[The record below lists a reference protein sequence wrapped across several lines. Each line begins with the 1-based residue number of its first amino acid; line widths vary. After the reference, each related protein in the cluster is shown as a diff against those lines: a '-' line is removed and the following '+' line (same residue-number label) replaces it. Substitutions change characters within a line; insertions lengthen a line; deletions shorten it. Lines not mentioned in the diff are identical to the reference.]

1 MTELY
6 KIGDV
11 IRITSTNK
19 EINNRIFLIR
29 IINRSRTNTEVVLM
43 DQSNSNFKYFLNI
56 SPSGRVKDGET
67 TGVGRVDKTDISLA
81 VSKNFIPGNLV
92 DVIYNLGDENVEK
105 ITGEIVE
112 LISNTIS
119 VKIEGMEMIYIDL
132 NDLSNMPF
140 KLELNTEKNKMVDL
154 EEWIQ
159 FEYDEEVIEE
169 KKRYDFKIQKND
181 MKNSIST
188 LNGVSENQIKTIDTT
203 IARFVQLR
211 EQFSEFDG
219 EYVIGPKGHITKP
232 LVNTMETFDQKL
244 YWIVA
249 CCAVIKKIYDCG
261 DIKSAKKK
269 DVTSN
274 ITSDQEIS
282 EEIRIISDYESTR
295 DVDYI
300 TFVEN
305 INAFSKSYLE
315 PDSPELYK
323 NSVLT
328 NVTSVVNNDGK
339 LFSNVAK
346 NDDGKKNELYDNVLR
361 KKRFLLQNY
370 NSATYGLIS
379 VKLPNGTLV
388 TKPSVRTES
397 DTISVNSVLTLP
409 KIIALFSR
417 INLFNADIMTRAK
430 LNLIFLQYSQFL
442 TRNTNVTTVD
452 ITPETTHSE
461 TDNFYSKITH
471 HTWKQSKTAYPNCL
485 PTIIPDNYALF
496 ENMIEYANPGV
507 SLYAVIELLE
517 PYMVYY
523 DNITFEQYLKMR
535 KRINSNILKFTN
547 RFKRNLELCN
557 ALEKT
562 RSVGGMCIPGT
573 LSKDGE
579 KKVCGEWRTSI
590 EQMAVML
597 KTDCAIKMN
606 NNIAL
611 LNAGLKVTNPDAI
624 KKYIDGLKEGTE
636 KSKCDSLT
644 QEQCISNPDCISDKD
659 NSKKVLICNSFDQQ
673 FKYINDNQMNKI
685 EEEIDQYI
693 RNDFCVTKDNL
704 KYIADASD
712 VRFIE
717 LSKIL
722 NVSNTKYN
730 NYKYRIGESAQPL
743 VYGDYTILSIRD
755 KILKQADV
763 KKYTDI
769 IKFVEKFTRRADIT
783 AREDPNWLYCS
794 KTNTK
799 LLPSFLFTMAQSYV
813 LDKADFNKVVDTICG
828 KRGVLSDDNSEI
840 IDQHSGYVIRSID
853 LNAAEDFDENGKIIT
868 TRQVVETDPVAL
880 KSGRL
885 GIDLDKSNP
894 NVQSMIKI
902 INQLST
908 TMGVSVPD
916 INFIVSNADTCMRY
930 LSTIYKTLGDDVLL
944 MISTLIYLFISL
956 QTTIP
961 SIVLK
966 SKIPSCHKSLDGF
979 PLTSTLSETSKYKG
993 INVDGIVYLMCI
1005 VKTVILANKETN
1017 NWWSKFAILASKE
1030 ETMIKIIASVIETYV
1045 LPNNSTVIQMIN
1057 MKQIYNTA
1065 NPDTSESKKTYII
1078 PFLPPLIGVNITNN
1092 EIAIIPSDFYKQC
1105 DGYIKTGNVKQF
1117 SSINA
1122 MYCKMTTFG
1131 LYVVQ
1136 LIQSLVSK
1144 EKANMVSMS
1153 KKIYIENSCCPT
1165 GLGVE
1170 TLNYFNSIDN
1180 GSILSTNNQVK
1191 ILNDKLSAI
1200 FMLSKA
1206 MIFFDNKNNKE
1217 QFPPMSEDFTEDTKY
1232 RTLVFFCNYGSTKPM
1247 PAFLKGKCLKKPEGF
1262 NSDGTV
1268 EDKIKSLKDVY
1279 SEKLDKTFEGLIG
1292 ALNDKNLIMIKNNG
1306 KKIIVKPV
1314 VRLLQILPY
1323 DVLKKKCTELLQT
1336 SKSTN
1341 DKRLE
1346 ALIDVQNY
1354 LEKSNVAMKKTLMGG
1369 EKLSKKEE
1377 SNMNELLG
1385 VFDFTRIKESGYLT
1399 DDIRKFVVFAKNTIR
1414 NLTRV
1419 FPSIIL
1425 KEVNNEKVVIP
1436 KYLKLSSSH
1445 EKEIQKFVSEYY
1457 EPLVKSFPNNQT
1469 PEIKKLIDKSTQNQ
1483 TIMSFMDRMKNLEE
1497 VAFLTEYLVPKY
1509 DNSNPVSTTEYEE
1522 NEENEENEYNT
1533 LNGLVTMSLFKFYL
1547 YNILIDIGKSNAKP
1561 LSTDVGAVLKRFLST
1576 ILKGFLETTKK
1587 SKKCVEYDY
1596 IDIVSEVFKS
1606 SISEREEIKK
1616 RLRDMNKEE
1625 RVVET
1630 QLKNLKLGRWGKA
1643 ARKGFFEYDADF
1655 RDEEAAEAVDDPTTM
1670 DAANEEL
1677 LEVDDDDNGVLE
1689 GEEYAEGGEF
1699 EDDGGDYEDN

>member
-1 MTELY
+1 MSELY

-11 IRITSTNK
+11 LRITSTNK
-19 EINNRIFLIR
+19 KINNRIFLIR

-43 DQSNSNFKYFLNI
+43 DQVNSNFKYFLNI
-56 SPSGRVKDGET
+56 SPSGRVKDGEV
-67 TGVGRVDKTDISLA
+67 TGVIRVDKIDISFA
-81 VSKNFIPGNLV
+81 VSRNFIPGESV
-92 DVIYNLGDENVEK
+92 DIIYKSDDENVEK

-112 LISNTIS
+112 LIGNTIS
-119 VKIEGMEMIYIDL
+119 VSIEGLDMIYIDL
-132 NDLSNMPF
+132 TDLSNMPF
-140 KLELNTEKNKMVDL
+140 KLELNTEKNKIVDL

-169 KKRYDFKIQKND
+169 KKRYDFNIQKND
-181 MKNSIST
+181 MKNSISN
-188 LNGVSENQIKTIDTT
+188 LNGVSETQIKIIDTT

-211 EQFSEFDG
+211 EQFSEFEG
-219 EYVIGPKGHITKP
+219 ENVTGPKVHIAKP
-232 LVNTMETFDQKL
+232 LVNAMETFNQKL
-244 YWIVA
+244 YWIIA

-261 DIKSAKKK
+261 DIKSVKKK

-282 EEIRIISDYESTR
+282 EEIRIISDYESNR
-295 DVDYI
+295 DVTYT

-305 INAFSKSYLE
+305 INAFSASYLE
-315 PDSPELYK
+315 PDAPELYK

-346 NDDGKKNELYDNVLR
+346 KDDGKKNELYDNVLS

-388 TKPSVRTES
+388 TNPSIRTES

-442 TRNTNVTTVD
+442 TRKTSVNTVD
-452 ITPETTHSE
+452 ITPSTPQPETGSE
-461 TDNFYSKITH
+461 NFYSKITH
-471 HTWKQSKTAYPNCL
+471 HTWKQSTSAYPKCL
-485 PTIIPDNYALF
+485 PKIIPDNYALF
-496 ENMIEYANPGV
+496 ENIIEYAEPGV
-507 SLYAVIELLE
+507 SLYAVVELLE

-523 DNITFEQYLKMR
+523 DNITFDQYSKMR
-535 KRINSNILKFTN
+535 KIINSNILKFKN
-547 RFKRNLELCN
+547 RFQQKLNLFN
-557 ALEKT
+557 ALEQS
-562 RSVGGMCIPGT
+562 RPVGGICIQGT
-573 LSKDGE
+573 SSKDVE
-579 KKVCGEWRTSI
+579 KKVCGAWRNSI
-590 EQMAVML
+590 EQLAVML
-597 KTDCAIKMN
+597 KIDCAIKMN

-611 LNAGLKVTNPDAI
+611 SNAGLKGISPDAI

-673 FKYINDNQMNKI
+673 FKDINDEQMYKI
-685 EEEIDQYI
+685 EDEIDQYI

-704 KYIADASD
+704 KYNADSSD
-712 VRFIE
+712 VRFDE
-717 LSKIL
+717 LLKIL
-722 NVSNTKYN
+722 NMSITKYN
-730 NYKYRIGESAQPL
+730 NYKYRIGESAETL
-743 VYGDYTILSIRD
+743 IYGDYIILSIRD

-763 KKYTDI
+763 KKYPDI

-783 AREDPNWLYCS
+783 MHEDPNWLYCS

-799 LLPSFLFTMAQSYV
+799 LLPSFLFTMATAYV
-813 LDKADFNKVVDTICG
+813 LDKSDFNKVVDNICG

-868 TRQVVETDPVAL
+868 TRQVVEIDPIAI
-880 KSGRL
+880 KSGRI
-885 GIDLDKSNP
+885 GIELDKSNP

-902 INQLST
+902 INQLSA
-908 TMGVSVPD
+908 TMGVSLPD
-916 INFIVSNADTCMRY
+916 VNFIVSNADTCMRY
-930 LSTIYKTLGDDVLL
+930 LSTTYKTLGDDVLL

-979 PLTSTLSETSKYKG
+979 PITSVLSENSKYKG
-993 INVDGIVYLMCI
+993 INVDGIVYLVCI
-1005 VKTVILANKETN
+1005 AKTVILANKETN
-1017 NWWSKFAILASKE
+1017 NWWSKFAIVASKE
-1030 ETMIKIIASVIETYV
+1030 ETMIKIIATVIETYV

-1065 NPDTSESKKTYII
+1065 NPETSGSKKTYII
-1078 PFLPPLIGVNITNN
+1078 PFLPPLMGLDITNT
-1092 EIAIIPSDFYKQC
+1092 EISIIPSDFYKQC
-1105 DGYIKTGNVKQF
+1105 AGYIKTGNVKQF
-1117 SSINA
+1117 ESINA

-1131 LYVVQ
+1131 SYVVQ

-1144 EKANMVSMS
+1144 EKANMLSMS

-1191 ILNDKLSAI
+1191 ILNDKLNAI

-1206 MIFFDNKNNKE
+1206 MIFFDNKNTKE
-1217 QFPPMSEDFTEDTKY
+1217 QFPLLSDDFTEDTKY
-1232 RTLVFFCNYGSTKPM
+1232 RTLVFFCNYGSNKPM

-1268 EDKIKSLKDVY
+1268 EDKIKSLKEVY
-1279 SEKLDKTFEGLIG
+1279 AEKLDKTFEGLTG

-1306 KKIIVKPV
+1306 KKLIVKPV

-1336 SKSTN
+1336 SKSTT

-1346 ALIDVQNY
+1346 ALSEVQSY
-1354 LEKSNVAMKKTLMGG
+1354 LEKSNIAMKKTLMGG

-1377 SNMNELLG
+1377 SNMNDLLG
-1385 VFDFTRIKESGYLT
+1385 VFDFPGIKESGYVT
-1399 DDIRKFVVFAKNTIR
+1399 DDICKFVVFAKNTIR

-1419 FPSIIL
+1419 FPSIII
-1425 KEVNNEKVVIP
+1425 KEVNNEKVIIP

-1457 EPLVKSFPNNQT
+1457 DPLTNSFSKNQT
-1469 PEIKKLIDKSTQNQ
+1469 PEIKKLVDKSAQNQ
-1483 TIMSFMDRMKNLEE
+1483 IIMSFMDRMKNLEE

-1509 DNSNPVSTTEYEE
+1509 DNSKSDSKSEDDE
-1522 NEENEENEYNT
+1522 NDENEYNT
-1533 LNGLVTMSLFKFYL
+1533 LNGLVTMSVFKFYL
-1547 YNILIDIGKSNAKP
+1547 YNILIDIVKSNAKS

-1576 ILKGFLETTKK
+1576 VLKGFLETTKK

-1596 IDIVSEVFKS
+1596 VDIVAEVFKS

-1643 ARKGFFEYDADF
+1643 SRKGFFEYDADF
-1655 RDEEAAEAVDDPTTM
+1655 RDEEAAEALDDPV
-1670 DAANEEL
+1670 ANANQEL
-1677 LEVDDDDNGVLE
+1677 FEVDDDDNGVLE

>member
-1 MTELY
+1 MNDLY
-6 KIGDV
+6 KPRDV
-11 IRITSTNK
+11 IRIVSTNK

-29 IINRSRTNTEVVLM
+29 LINRSRTNTEVVLM

-56 SPSGRVKDGET
+56 SPSGAIKDREV
-67 TGVGRVDKTDISLA
+67 TGIIRVDKNDISFA
-81 VSKNFIPGNLV
+81 VSKNFIPGESV
-92 DVIYNLGDENVEK
+92 DIIYNSDDENVEK

-112 LISNTIS
+112 LIGNTIS
-119 VKIEGMEMIYIDL
+119 VKIEGLDMIYIDL
-132 NDLSNMPF
+132 TDLLNMPF
-140 KLELNTEKNKMVDL
+140 KLELNTEKNKPVDL

-169 KKRYDFKIQKND
+169 KKKYDFKIQKND
-181 MKNSIST
+181 MKNSISN
-188 LNGVSENQIKTIDTT
+188 LNGMSENQIKIIDTT

-211 EQFSEFDG
+211 EQFSNFDG
-219 EYVIGPKGHITKP
+219 EYVIGPKGHIDKT
-232 LVNTMETFDQKL
+232 LVNTMETFNQKL

-261 DIKSAKKK
+261 DMKSVKKK
-269 DVTSN
+269 DVTTN
-274 ITSDQEIS
+274 VTSDQEIS
-282 EEIRIISDYESTR
+282 EEIQIIRNYESNR
-295 DVDYI
+295 DVGYI
-300 TFVEN
+300 SFVEN
-305 INAFSKSYLE
+305 INAFSASYLE
-315 PDSPELYK
+315 PDAPDLYK
-323 NSVLT
+323 NSVMT

-346 NDDGKKNELYDNVLR
+346 KDDGKKNELYDNVLS

-397 DTISVNSVLTLP
+397 DIISVNSVLTLP

-442 TRNTNVTTVD
+442 TKKTNVNTVD
-452 ITPETTHSE
+452 IMPSAPQSE
-461 TDNFYSKITH
+461 SDNFYNKITH
-471 HTWKQSKTAYPNCL
+471 HTWKQSNSAYRTCL
-485 PTIIPDNYALF
+485 PTIVPDNYALF
-496 ENMIEYANPGV
+496 ENIVEYAEPSV
-507 SLYAVIELLE
+507 SLYAVVELLE

-523 DNITFEQYLKMR
+523 DNITFEQYSKMR
-535 KRINSNILKFTN
+535 KRINSNILKFKN
-547 RFKRNLELCN
+547 RFNQKLNLCN
-557 ALEKT
+557 ALEK
-562 RSVGGMCIPGT
+562 SKLVSEMCIQGT
-573 LSKDGE
+573 SSKDGWN
-579 KKVCGEWRTSI
+579 KVCGAQMTSV
-590 EQMAVML
+590 EQLALML
-597 KTDCAIKMN
+597 KIDCAIKLN
-606 NNIAL
+606 NDIAL
-611 LNAGLKVTNPDAI
+611 SNAGLKVTSPDAI
-624 KKYIDGLKEGTE
+624 KKYIDGLTKGTE
-636 KSKCDSLT
+636 KSKCESLT
-644 QEQCISNPDCISDKD
+644 EEQCMSNLNCISDKD
-659 NSKKVLICNSFDQQ
+659 NLKNVIICNSFDQQ
-673 FKYINDNQMNKI
+673 FKNINDEQMHKI
-685 EEEIDQYI
+685 EDEIDQYI

-704 KYIADASD
+704 KYIAEASD
-712 VRFIE
+712 SRFME

-722 NVSNTKYN
+722 KRSVTKYN
-730 NYKYRIGESAQPL
+730 NYKYRIGESAKTL

-755 KILKQADV
+755 KILKQSNV
-763 KKYTDI
+763 KKYPDI

-783 AREDPNWLYCS
+783 MHEDPNWLYCS

-799 LLPSFLFTMAQSYV
+799 LLPSFLFTMATAYV
-813 LDKADFNKVVDTICG
+813 LDKSDFNKVVDNICG

-868 TRQVVETDPVAL
+868 TRQVVEIDPIAI
-880 KSGRL
+880 KSGRI
-885 GIDLDKSNP
+885 GIELDKSNP

-902 INQLST
+902 INQLSA
-908 TMGVSVPD
+908 TMGVSLPD
-916 INFIVSNADTCMRY
+916 VNFIVSNADTCMRY
-930 LSTIYKTLGDDVLL
+930 LSTTYKTLGDDVLL

-979 PLTSTLSETSKYKG
+979 PITSVLSENSKYKG
-993 INVDGIVYLMCI
+993 INVDGIVYLVCI
-1005 VKTVILANKETN
+1005 AKTVILANKETN
-1017 NWWSKFAILASKE
+1017 NWWSKFAIVASKE
-1030 ETMIKIIASVIETYV
+1030 ETMIKIIATVIETYV

-1065 NPDTSESKKTYII
+1065 NPETSGSKKTYII
-1078 PFLPPLIGVNITNN
+1078 PFLPPLMGLDITNT
-1092 EIAIIPSDFYKQC
+1092 EISIIPSDFYKQC
-1105 DGYIKTGNVKQF
+1105 AGYIKTGNVKQF
-1117 SSINA
+1117 ESINA

-1131 LYVVQ
+1131 SYVVQ

-1144 EKANMVSMS
+1144 EKANMLSMS

-1191 ILNDKLSAI
+1191 ILNDKLNAI

-1206 MIFFDNKNNKE
+1206 MIFFDNKNTKE
-1217 QFPPMSEDFTEDTKY
+1217 QFPLLSDDFTEDTKY
-1232 RTLVFFCNYGSTKPM
+1232 RTLVFFCNYGSNKPM

-1268 EDKIKSLKDVY
+1268 EDKIKSLKEVY
-1279 SEKLDKTFEGLIG
+1279 AEKLDKTFEGLTG

-1306 KKIIVKPV
+1306 KKLIVKPV

-1346 ALIDVQNY
+1346 ALSEVQSY
-1354 LEKSNVAMKKTLMGG
+1354 LEKSNIAMKKTLMGG

-1377 SNMNELLG
+1377 SNMNDLLG
-1385 VFDFTRIKESGYLT
+1385 VFDFPGIKESGYVT
-1399 DDIRKFVVFAKNTIR
+1399 DDICKFVVFAKNTIR

-1419 FPSIIL
+1419 FPSIII
-1425 KEVNNEKVVIP
+1425 KEVNNEKVIIP

-1457 EPLVKSFPNNQT
+1457 DPLTNSFSKNQT
-1469 PEIKKLIDKSTQNQ
+1469 PEIKKLVDKSAQNQ
-1483 TIMSFMDRMKNLEE
+1483 IIMSFMDRMKNLEE

-1509 DNSNPVSTTEYEE
+1509 DNSNSDSKSEDEE
-1522 NEENEENEYNT
+1522 NDENEYNA

-1547 YNILIDIGKSNAKP
+1547 YSILIDIVKSNTKS
-1561 LSTDVGAVLKRFLST
+1561 LSTDVGDVLKKFLFT
-1576 ILKGFLETTKK
+1576 VLKGFLEITKK
-1587 SKKCVEYDY
+1587 GKKCVEYNY
-1596 IDIVSEVFKS
+1596 IDIMSEVFKS

-1630 QLKNLKLGRWGKA
+1630 QLKTLKLGRWGKA
-1643 ARKGFFEYDADF
+1643 TRKGFFEYDADF
-1655 RDEEAAEAVDDPTTM
+1655 RDEEAAEVLDDPTAM
-1670 DAANEEL
+1670 ANEEL